1 VKIFSNSS
9 IRQIFTDQTRPGPLN
24 S

>member
-1 VKIFSNSS
+1 VKLFSNSS